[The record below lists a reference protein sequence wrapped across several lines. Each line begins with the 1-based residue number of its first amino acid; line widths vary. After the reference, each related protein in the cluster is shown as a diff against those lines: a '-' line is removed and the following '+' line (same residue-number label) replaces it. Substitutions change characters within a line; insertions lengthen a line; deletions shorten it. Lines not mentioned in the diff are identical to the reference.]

1 MTRSSRVGIAA
12 LTAAAVA
19 LQAIALPAAA
29 AAPAAEKPDGSA
41 FVRCDGKG
49 RHISAAE
56 ATAMIFAIT
65 ATAGIVGGLVGG
77 PETPDDNK
85 RLKGAEGVAACD
97 QAIAGE
103 ADPIRLVQLTLAKAV
118 HQMEAGDHAGALAT
132 AGKVET
138 LAGKK
143 ATDLGYRRSLG
154 LSRLE
159 IEAAALLR
167 LGRPAEAEAKALEM
181 AQASRWDIIN
191 LQRAAPY
198 VGLTADMTTAK
209 ASFWD
214 QYTRMLPI
222 SLRDRYDARQ
232 WAGQWVE
239 SAIDY
244 EHLYQDFRTFQTEP
258 EDEPAIMLARRSVA
272 YMMAGDQARSNDLA
286 AKARVAADKAIASGE
301 SLNTADSAAKSEEL
315 LDFQAVGRNLSE
327 GKVKEARAQF
337 AARGRW
343 LAPTAP
349 AIALMTERLRA
360 GAAPA
365 ELTGSLA
372 RDPAAIRTEALA
384 ARAGALIERTD
395 KPGVLFRSIRG
406 VMTTG
411 SWTSGAS
418 TVWKGGNPPPLFLKR
433 TAKDKYKGDLMY
445 ASPYSFVGSAAGE
458 ALIMH
463 CAVTARTRGQKGCML
478 SPVRDKLEVL
488 KVVVVSPGQDGVVP
502 ELIIDAETAIAE
514 LSYAF
519 PKPAK
524 R

>member
-1 MTRSSRVGIAA
+1 MTSYNRAGIAA

-19 LQAIALPAAA
+19 MQAIALPAA

-198 VGLTADMTTAK
+198 VGLTADMTPAK
-209 ASFWD
+209 VSFWD
-214 QYTRMLPI
+214 QYSRMLPI

-244 EHLYQDFRTFQTEP
+244 EHLYQNFRTFQTEP

-272 YMMAGDQARSNDLA
+272 YMMAGDQTRSNDLA
-286 AKARVAADKAIASGE
+286 AKARVAAD
-301 SLNTADSAAKSEEL
+301 
-315 LDFQAVGRNLSE
+315 
-327 GKVKEARAQF
+327 
-337 AARGRW
+337 
-343 LAPTAP
+343 
-349 AIALMTERLRA
+349 
-360 GAAPA
+360 
-365 ELTGSLA
+365 
-372 RDPAAIRTEALA
+372 
-384 ARAGALIERTD
+384 
-395 KPGVLFRSIRG
+395 
-406 VMTTG
+406 
-411 SWTSGAS
+411 
-418 TVWKGGNPPPLFLKR
+418 
-433 TAKDKYKGDLMY
+433 
-445 ASPYSFVGSAAGE
+445 
-458 ALIMH
+458 
-463 CAVTARTRGQKGCML
+463 
-478 SPVRDKLEVL
+478 
-488 KVVVVSPGQDGVVP
+488 
-502 ELIIDAETAIAE
+502 
-514 LSYAF
+514 
-519 PKPAK
+519 
-524 R
+524 